1 MKDQTLGSNLNL
13 LFVGQVMALLVSVL
27 GLFGISGGL
36 WGMVNLAS
44 LIVVMIA
51 LSRLRSQ
58 HSDYG
63 KAFVYEIILIVFAL
77 ISGILLVVIAML
89 PVIEWLLWPVA
100 ILVTVGSNILN
111 YLVVRYAVLPTAN
124 LVGDAGDLDTAALG
138 ALVNKTY
145 LICAGVSVVCNV
157 LGVIPLLGIVFNLL
171 GKLVSLASI
180 VGLGLMVYFLY
191 RAKNC
196 FN

>member
-1 MKDQTLGSNLNL
+1 MENQSLGSNMNL
-13 LFVGQVMALLVSVL
+13 LFIGQAMALLVSVL
-27 GLFGISGGL
+27 GLFGISGGV

-51 LSRLRSQ
+51 LARLKNQ

-63 KAFVYEIILIVFAL
+63 KAFGYEIALIVFAL

-89 PVIEWLLWPVA
+89 PVIGWLLWPVA
-100 ILVTVGSNILN
+100 VLVTAGSNILN
-111 YLVVRYAVLPTAN
+111 YLVVRYAVLPTAD

-138 ALVNKTY
+138 ALVNKVY
-145 LICAGVSVVCNV
+145 LICAAVSVVCNI
-157 LGVIPLLGIVFNLL
+157 LSVIPLLGIVFNLL
-171 GKLVSLASI
+171 EKLVSLASI